1 MEKNEDFNF
10 KQIPGDVLEKDRIKE
25 MGKPLISIITAYYNC
40 KKYIFETANSILNQ
54 TFPYWEWII
63 MDDGSNEE
71 GSKETFEELEKLDS
85 RIHVYH
91 QKNAGRLEARDNAI
105 KKAKCELIF
114 VLDSD
119 DMIDKTYLECA
130 YFTMLTNPDATWAYA
145 DTVTFDGQNFL
156 WKKVFDCEQE
166 KRENILPVCSL
177 IKKKALLEVGGYGAV
192 DKDVHEDWH
201 LWLRMIEKGYYPVRM
216 NFYGFWYRQK
226 KEGGTMASIKNDSQ
240 RQAHAEEEIKKQAK
254 KIKENV
260 TALQYPM
267 TTNFNYDSQPY
278 IFKEEWKQIVD
289 GKKKNL
295 LFIFPWFKLGGADK
309 FNYDLISS
317 IDKEKYNI
325 TMVTTEPCDY
335 VWRQRF
341 EKYGEVFDLTTFL
354 HRKDWP
360 AFLHYIMKTR
370 KIDLVFE
377 SHSYF
382 GYYVIPWLKS
392 YFKEVTFVDY
402 IHAENW
408 GWRNGEYPRDSTAI
422 AKILEKT
429 YTCTKFLRETM
440 KNKMGRTTDN
450 VMPVYIGVDEE
461 EFDENKVKIEDD
473 KDLAI
478 KYEKYKDKKIILYCC
493 RISIEKRPILA
504 LRILKKML
512 EKDKN
517 VVLFVVGDGD
527 KLRAMKKMATK
538 MQIEENVEFFGS
550 KKNVKPFYKACNV
563 ELICS
568 LSEGLTLTTYEAMSM
583 KRPVVSANV
592 GGQKELI
599 DNSCGRIVDNI
610 QKQKD
615 LFKENYT
622 EEEIERYAKALF
634 EILNAKNYE
643 EIKENCRKKILDGFT
658 ISNMKKIMNK
668 EIENLVKEKSKTAQ
682 DADEY
687 RELYSQYLVLYN
699 QLDQRN
705 YFSEKG
711 GVGVDGNFYE
721 EKMQRLKDNLWQ
733 NPLWRGF
740 IHFLQSTGIMKIAKK
755 HGMDKKV
762 KQAVVKKI
770 K

>member
-25 MGKPLISIITAYYNC
+25 MGKTLISIITAYYNC

-325 TMVTTEPCDY
+325 TMITTEPCDY

-755 HGMDKKV
+755 HGMDRKV

>member
-25 MGKPLISIITAYYNC
+25 MGKTLISIITAYYNC

-740 IHFLQSTGIMKIAKK
+740 IHFFHSIGIMKIAKK
-755 HGMDKKV
+755 HGMDRKV

>member
-309 FNYDLISS
+309 FNYDLLSKL
-317 IDKEKYNI
+317 DKEKYNI

-755 HGMDKKV
+755 HGMDRKV

>member
-254 KIKENV
+254 RIKENV

-325 TMVTTEPCDY
+325 TMITTEPCDY

-755 HGMDKKV
+755 HGMDRKV

>member
-105 KKAKCELIF
+105 KKSKCELIF

-755 HGMDKKV
+755 HGMDRKV

>member
-440 KNKMGRTTDN
+440 KDKMGRTTDN

-755 HGMDKKV
+755 HGMDRKV

>member
-429 YTCTKFLRETM
+429 YTCTKFLRQTM

-755 HGMDKKV
+755 HGMDRKV

>member
-226 KEGGTMASIKNDSQ
+226 KEGGTMASIKYNSQ
-240 RQAHAEEEIKKQAK
+240 IQAHAEEEIKKQAK

-517 VVLFVVGDGD
+517 VVLFVIGDGD

-755 HGMDKKV
+755 HGMDRKV

>member
-254 KIKENV
+254 RIKENV

-755 HGMDKKV
+755 HGMDRKV

>member
-289 GKKKNL
+289 GKKKKL

-599 DNSCGRIVDNI
+599 DNSCGRIVENI

-733 NPLWRGF
+733 NPLWRGL

-755 HGMDKKV
+755 HGMDRKV

>member
-10 KQIPGDVLEKDRIKE
+10 KQIPGDVLEKNRIKE

-71 GSKETFEELEKLDS
+71 GSKETFEKLEKLDN

-91 QKNAGRLEARDNAI
+91 QKNRGRLEARDNAI

-114 VLDSD
+114 ILDSD

-166 KRENILPVCSL
+166 KKENILPVCSL
-177 IKKKALLEVGGYGAV
+177 IKKEALLEVGGYGAV

-226 KEGGTMASIKNDSQ
+226 KEGGTMASIKNDTQ
-240 RQAHAEEEIKKQAK
+240 RQAHAEEEIRKQAR

-278 IFKEEWKQIVD
+278 IFKEEWKPIVN
-289 GKKKNL
+289 GEKKNI

-317 IDKEKYNI
+317 IDREKYNI
-325 TMVTTEPCDY
+325 TIVTTEPCDY

-377 SHSYF
+377 SHSYY

-392 YFKEVTFVDY
+392 YFKEVPFADY

-422 AKILEKT
+422 ANILDKT

-440 KNKMGRTTDN
+440 KNKMGRITDN
-450 VMPVYIGVDEE
+450 IMPVYIGVDEE

-473 KDLAI
+473 KELA
-478 KYEKYKDKKIILYCC
+478 KSYEKYKDKKIILYCC

-504 LRILKKML
+504 IKILKKML
-512 EKDKN
+512 EKDKDI
-517 VVLFVVGDGD
+517 VLFVVGDGD
-527 KLRAMKKMATK
+527 KLRAMKKMTTK
-538 MQIEENVEFFGS
+538 MQLEENVVFFGS

-599 DNSCGRIVDNI
+599 DNNCGRIVDNI
-610 QKQKD
+610 QSQKD
-615 LFKENYT
+615 LFKENFT
-622 EEEIERYAKALF
+622 DEEIERYAKALF
-634 EILNAKNYE
+634 EILNATNYE
-643 EIKENCRKKILDGFT
+643 EIKENCRKKILNGFT
-658 ISNMKKIMNK
+658 INNMKEIMNK
-668 EIENLVKEKSKTAQ
+668 EIENLTKEKSKVAQ
-682 DADEY
+682 EADKY

-705 YFSEKG
+705 YFSDKG
-711 GVGVDGNFYE
+711 GVGIDGNFYE

-740 IHFLQSTGIMKIAKK
+740 IHFLQSTGIMKMAKR
-755 HGMDKKV
+755 HGVDKKV

>member
-105 KKAKCELIF
+105 KKSKCELIF

-325 TMVTTEPCDY
+325 TMITTEPCDY

-429 YTCTKFLRETM
+429 YTCTKFLRQTM

-755 HGMDKKV
+755 HGMDRKV

>member
-25 MGKPLISIITAYYNC
+25 MGKTLISIITAYYNC

-755 HGMDKKV
+755 HGMDRKV

>member
-25 MGKPLISIITAYYNC
+25 MGKTLISIITAYYNC

-105 KKAKCELIF
+105 KKSKCELIF

-325 TMVTTEPCDY
+325 TMITTEPCDY

-599 DNSCGRIVDNI
+599 DNSCGRIVENI

-755 HGMDKKV
+755 HGMDRKV

>member
-226 KEGGTMASIKNDSQ
+226 KEGGTMASIKND

-517 VVLFVVGDGD
+517 VVLFVIGDGD

-755 HGMDKKV
+755 HGMDRKV

>member
-733 NPLWRGF
+733 KPLRRGF
-740 IHFLQSTGIMKIAKK
+740 IHLLQSTAKK
-755 HGMDKKV
+755 HGMDRKV

>member
-25 MGKPLISIITAYYNC
+25 MGKTLISIITAYYNC

-105 KKAKCELIF
+105 KKSKCELIF

-145 DTVTFDGQNFL
+145 DTVTFDAQNFL

-325 TMVTTEPCDY
+325 TMITTEPCDY

-599 DNSCGRIVDNI
+599 DNSCGRIVENI

-755 HGMDKKV
+755 HGMDRKV

>member
-755 HGMDKKV
+755 HGMDRKV